1 MHARS
6 ENITWA
12 VLAGGEGIRM
22 GRPKGDLEING
33 LPILRY
39 LLQRV
44 DWRGP
49 RLLVTAPGRERPPAH
64 YDFDREV
71 VDPSAGL
78 GPLRGVLTAIEA
90 AETETVVVS
99 TVDMPGI
106 RCDQLLWLASAL
118 LDDPARVGVMLR
130 RGFGH
135 ETRIEPFPSAFRRSA
150 ATDIRQRL
158 SAGKSAVHSLASLP
172 QFAALAVPEHWGE
185 STWLN
190 LNFPGDVTA
199 FIRQMAAVSA

>member
-1 MHARS
+1 MRLMQAGS

-44 DWRGP
+44 EWSGP
-49 RLLVTAPGRERPPAH
+49 TLLVTAPGRERPPAH

-71 VDPSAGL
+71 VDPAAGL

-90 AETETVVVS
+90 AQTESLVVS
-99 TVDMPGI
+99 TVDMPG
-106 RCDQLLWLASAL
+106 
-118 LDDPARVGVMLR
+118 LR
-130 RGFGH
+130 
-135 ETRIEPFPSAFRRSA
+135 
-150 ATDIRQRL
+150 
-158 SAGKSAVHSLASLP
+158 
-172 QFAALAVPEHWGE
+172 
-185 STWLN
+185 
-190 LNFPGDVTA
+190 
-199 FIRQMAAVSA
+199 